1 MKTKKEYQ
9 KPTMGIVKYPSKP
22 LLEST
27 SNTGQEG
34 PAGSRSTDF
43 HNWENE

>member
-9 KPTMGIVKYPSKP
+9 KPTMGIVKCPSKP
-22 LLEST
+22 LLAGS
-27 SNTGQEG
+27 GQTTPGE
-34 PAGSRSTDF
+34 SRSTDF